1 MAATKITIRDNG
13 SIKVEGDFELVDSQG
28 RVFGLNG
35 RTAVSLCRCGH
46 SANKPFCDGSHKE
59 CGFVSAIEAHDLP
72 PVPPPKM

>member
-1 MAATKITIRDNG
+1 MAGTKILIKDNG
-13 SIKVEGDFELVDSQG
+13 SIRVEGDFEIVDSQG

-59 CGFVSAIEAHDLP
+59 CGFVSSIEAHDLP